1 VEGTPAPEPD
11 LTGRPATALL
21 LVRAMWQGQDS
32 NLCRQCR
39 RFYRSQRR
47 FLAGPVLS
55 LPGPDHRCDVHKRPV
70 DSFRR
75 PSASPPASP
84 YPERPSV
91 GRREV
96 GGKSRPRAGRQCG
109 PRLRGWA
116 PSLPSGRPA
125 TYSPSPRAHS
135 ALAGPPTALRCTR
148 NKMPFGAAGAL
159 APSER
164 LRQRT
169 GFGRELA
176 GGVAR
181 HSRSAALSPTLRWTV
196 LAVAASWP
204 GDPDHAC
211 LLWHGGSP
219 PGRGRRVR
227 PLGCAAAHPACSS
240 GFR

>member
-1 VEGTPAPEPD
+1 
-11 LTGRPATALL
+11 
-21 LVRAMWQGQDS
+21 MWQGQDS

-135 ALAGPPTALRCTR
+135 ALAGPPTALRCAPGTR
-148 NKMPFGAAGAL
+148 CHSAQLGRWHLRSVSGNEPGSGVSSPAASPAILGQLLSA
-159 APSER
+159 R
-164 LRQRT
+164 LSGGPCWRSRPRGRVT
-169 GFGRELA
+169 LIMHACCGMAVHLRVEAAAFGRWGVRLPTRRVHQGSGDRVTRPA
-176 GGVAR
+176 GGPCWAN
-181 HSRSAALSPTLRWTV
+181 
-196 LAVAASWP
+196 
-204 GDPDHAC
+204 
-211 LLWHGGSP
+211 
-219 PGRGRRVR
+219 RRPCPVR
-227 PLGCAAAHPACSS
+227 V
-240 GFR
+240 